1 MPSVNRV
8 ASVASGFRHHSTR
21 PLQILP
27 PNSHAEMKENER
39 EKRKYL
45 TNTSASLKCPRPPD
59 VVKRK
64 TKNERSAAWLVC
76 MPLSRPTPHHPALSS
91 AIFGPV
97 KNAQWAFFPW
107 LRATGL
113 NRTKTNKTNRQ
124 RAVNCHD
131 RPTPSEVRQ
140 SHLSHIVL
148 LSLILI
154 PTTEQ
159 TWPVGLGRI

>member
-1 MPSVNRV
+1 MKAQLKASGWCSYMPSVNRV

-97 KNAQWAFFPW
+97 KNAQWAFFPVAASY
-107 LRATGL
+107 RSESHE
-113 NRTKTNKTNRQ
+113 NKQDKQTASRELS
-124 RAVNCHD
+124 
-131 RPTPSEVRQ
+131 RPAHSFRGPSITP
-140 SHLSHIVL
+140 
-148 LSLILI
+148 
-154 PTTEQ
+154 
-159 TWPVGLGRI
+159 